1 MEYPPENLLGGDL
14 FWWREDGV
22 FHTLVTI
29 SGAIEMNNA
38 LPRHSLPQATL
49 TFALFDPEG
58 NFQFDWRREVKPEE
72 TIFIDSALIRQEQGR
87 EQMIQEG
94 VLAVFV
100 SAKTEPSEEMKQ
112 RYSRLYS
119 LVDWHSDDGDL
130 VSLHNDQS
138 IVMQRDGT
146 EPTAFTEIVLLET
159 TEDVNY
165 LVIINGPE
173 TQRFGGLCL
182 EVKNHRGQILRAV
195 YAPEMRPYSLHKI
208 YLARLFPGLAKFCEG
223 RHATLSGQF
232 DCRGIF
238 TRPYVMTQGRRLSGY
253 HGGDLYHWTNS
264 PRPYYNCFGRGEVN
278 PMVVVQRDGL
288 STTVNL
294 LNTHGHLEEDFWVD
308 ARLYDEAGGLVVER
322 ERWLLARRHQLSRGE
337 VSELLPEPD
346 QSFTGHIA
354 LNFSSEFRAQYPGRL
369 QALLEY
375 RTSQGAARVMAWSD
389 IWNARDRWNAFLDQM
404 AVFKGFADNLGN
416 RYPLEAHLINR
427 CFYRVWVQPPI
438 ISYISVTNC
447 GVTPGYDRTV
457 GYRLRL
463 ENGRGGA
470 LIYEGELQPQGTDFA
485 PVDQFFPQLTDVLG
499 EQPVA
504 MAVIESEADLAVMHL
519 SYHQKSGVYSAE
531 HFMASTSYH
540 EGKYYSPCGA

>member
-173 TQRFGGLCL
+173 TQRSGAFAWRSKTIADKSCALFMLLKCGPTITQNIPCAPVSGIG
-182 EVKNHRGQILRAV
+182 EVLRRA
-195 YAPEMRPYSLHKI
+195 ACDFKRAI
-208 YLARLFPGLAKFCEG
+208 RLS
-223 RHATLSGQF
+223 RHFHSALRDDS
-232 DCRGIF
+232 
-238 TRPYVMTQGRRLSGY
+238 GRRLSGY

-264 PRPYYNCFGRGEVN
+264 PRPYYNCFGRGS
-278 PMVVVQRDGL
+278 QSDG
-288 STTVNL
+288 
-294 LNTHGHLEEDFWVD
+294 
-308 ARLYDEAGGLVVER
+308 
-322 ERWLLARRHQLSRGE
+322 
-337 VSELLPEPD
+337 
-346 QSFTGHIA
+346 
-354 LNFSSEFRAQYPGRL
+354 
-369 QALLEY
+369 
-375 RTSQGAARVMAWSD
+375 
-389 IWNARDRWNAFLDQM
+389 
-404 AVFKGFADNLGN
+404 
-416 RYPLEAHLINR
+416 
-427 CFYRVWVQPPI
+427 
-438 ISYISVTNC
+438 
-447 GVTPGYDRTV
+447 
-457 GYRLRL
+457 
-463 ENGRGGA
+463 
-470 LIYEGELQPQGTDFA
+470 
-485 PVDQFFPQLTDVLG
+485 
-499 EQPVA
+499 
-504 MAVIESEADLAVMHL
+504 
-519 SYHQKSGVYSAE
+519 
-531 HFMASTSYH
+531 
-540 EGKYYSPCGA
+540 CGATRWIEHDRQSSKYARSFGGRFLGRRAVVR